1 MKVVVLFIIGP
12 KDVQITMFRATML
25 VMRAEDWWV
34 KAESFE
40 KAEALAAGQGH
51 RAALGELVVPL
62 EAVRSDDD
70 SDNGQLTIRQRPTY
84 DPFNPT
90 PRLPRFS

>member
-51 RAALGELVVPL
+51 RAALGELVVEL

-70 SDNGQLTIRQRPTY
+70 RFIWSLGHELRRPCWHQY
-84 DPFNPT
+84 GC
-90 PRLPRFS
+90 